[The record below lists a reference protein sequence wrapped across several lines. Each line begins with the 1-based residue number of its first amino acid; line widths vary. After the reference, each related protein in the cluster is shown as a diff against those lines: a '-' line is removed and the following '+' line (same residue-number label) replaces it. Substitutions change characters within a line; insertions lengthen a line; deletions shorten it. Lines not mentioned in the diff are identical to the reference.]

1 MWSYAFYYDL
11 MPLAQR
17 SGEYWV
23 KVQIIVDQGNVAVGV
38 LNRDKSDFLSQVTY
52 NGAGPRVQD
61 VYAHIREIGEASQI
75 VFRNLTPDGQ
85 PARFRLRGVGLLRED
100 TAADDAATAGGQE
113 VEAKRAAGLTF
124 ALQRRDDPVRPPER
138 EPLAQ
143 LGATPKSAPAFEPG
157 VARLAEIRAT
167 APGVIVRVLRSRPD
181 RAADPSEECQVMII
195 LPGAVAGDAGAVLDL
210 GGSEYGASKVGVRLH
225 VLEGEAAIGLK
236 ARATGEI
243 LAESRERAGP
253 PLTQIDLDANG
264 AEAACALVI
273 RNTSPSSPVKL
284 LLHQVELNAAAGR

>member
-1 MWSYAFYYDL
+1 MLLEWRTADDGEAELAVESLPAMWSYAFYYDL

-85 PARFRLRGVGLLRED
+85 PARFPLRGVGLLRED

-124 ALQRRDDPVRPPER
+124 ASSGGMTRCAHRSGSRWRSWGRRQNPRRHLNLEWRGLPRSGRP
-138 EPLAQ
+138 L
-143 LGATPKSAPAFEPG
+143 
-157 VARLAEIRAT
+157 
-167 APGVIVRVLRSRPD
+167 RV
-181 RAADPSEECQVMII
+181 
-195 LPGAVAGDAGAVLDL
+195 
-210 GGSEYGASKVGVRLH
+210 
-225 VLEGEAAIGLK
+225 
-236 ARATGEI
+236 
-243 LAESRERAGP
+243 
-253 PLTQIDLDANG
+253 
-264 AEAACALVI
+264 
-273 RNTSPSSPVKL
+273 SSCVYC
-284 LLHQVELNAAAGR
+284 AAGQIGQPTQARSVR